1 MSDKEERA
9 RILEK
14 LRRLMSMTVEN
25 GASEAEAMT
34 AAEAAARLMSEHN
47 LSYRTVDE
55 IDAEAFSDDERPWF
69 KGAKGRSRAA
79 PVPPARHCLAAIS
92 SLCNV
97 EHSFNFYTGNVAFFG
112 ARHDTEVAHYLLV
125 IISRAIER
133 EWSTYRQN
141 LRPCVARQR
150 RASFMHAISYRISGR
165 LMAMHKQNEEVS
177 AASSGRDLVLVKS
190 ALVKERFEKA
200 HPELKTVREPKMT
213 DLAAVRAGWAAGANV
228 PLNKG
233 VNEASGSKMLFSEA
247 GMSKP

>member
-1 MSDKEERA
+1 LTEDAKGERA
-9 RILEK
+9 RILDK

-25 GASEAEAMT
+25 GASEAEAML

-47 LSYRTVDE
+47 LSYRNVDE
-55 IDAEAFSDDERPWF
+55 IDAEAFADDERPWF
-69 KGAKGRSRAA
+69 KGAQGRHRAA

-133 EWSTYRQN
+133 EWDSYRKT
-141 LRPCVARQR
+141 LKPGEARQR
-150 RASFMHAISYRISGR
+150 RASFMHAISYRISER
-165 LMAMHKQNEEVS
+165 LMAMHKQNE
-177 AASSGRDLVLVKS
+177 AAAAYSGRDLVLVKN
-190 ALVKERFEKA
+190 ALVKERFDKT
-200 HPELKTVREPKMT
+200 HPDLKSVGAPKMT
-213 DLAAVRAGWAAGANV
+213 DLTAVRAGWAAGANV

-233 VNEASGSKMLFSEA
+233 VNEAVGAKLIETL
-247 GMSKP
+247 